1 MVQKAWWDAILHAY
15 KYTDTCPQ
23 RMPLE
28 MRIMGGSNVIMAPQR
43 GNSLGTCSIEILT
56 LQDCKEKWHPYA
68 QKLLDIWMSYED
80 SMGKRLNTRPHWAK
94 EW

>member
-1 MVQKAWWDAILHAY
+1 
-15 KYTDTCPQ
+15 
-23 RMPLE
+23 MPLE
-28 MRIMGGSNVIMAPQR
+28 MRIMGDSNVIMAPQR

-68 QKLLDIWMSYED
+68 QELLDTWMSYED